1 MNVARNKLLR
11 RIASATIVAAFIPG
25 VSFAQRYP
33 DKAIRF
39 VVAYGVGGNADLV
52 ARIVGQ
58 RLGEALGVQVVI
70 DNRPGAG
77 GNLGAEVG
85 ARAAPDGY
93 TIVLGTNTHA
103 SNMSLYRK
111 SQYDLVRDFTPVS
124 FIGSTPVLLT
134 VTPSLPVHT
143 VQELIAL
150 AKAKPGQLNYAS
162 GGSGSSGHLTMEL
175 FKTMAGVDLAHI
187 TYKGAGGGMNEVIAG
202 QIQVMFSSLTSL
214 LPHVNSGRLRGVAV
228 ASLQRVAIVQQLPT
242 IAESGLPG
250 FEAALWNALMVP
262 AGTPQ
267 TIVERLNVET
277 DRVVRNPEV
286 IEQLRRQGFTA
297 ATKTPPVLA
306 AFIGSEV
313 AKWSAVVKAA
323 GARAD

>member
-1 MNVARNKLLR
+1 MNSARLR
-11 RIASATIVAAFIPG
+11 RSFCLGTALLVATCIPRIAA
-25 VSFAQRYP
+25 AQRYP
-33 DKAIRF
+33 EKAVRF
-39 VVAYGVGGNADLV
+39 VVPYGVGGNADIV
-52 ARIVGQ
+52 ARIVSQ
-58 RLGEALGVQVVI
+58 RLAEALGAQIVI

-111 SQYDLVRDFTPVS
+111 SQYDLLRDFTPVS

-134 VTPSLPVHT
+134 VTPSLAVTT
-143 VQELIAL
+143 VQELIAM
-150 AKAKPGQLNYAS
+150 AKAKPGALNYAS

-175 FKTMAGVDLAHI
+175 FKTMAGVDLTHI

-202 QIQVMFSSLTSL
+202 QVQVMFSSLTSL
-214 LPHVNSGRLRGVAV
+214 LPHVNSGRLRGIAV
-228 ASLQRVAIVQQLPT
+228 ASLQRVSIVQHLPT
-242 IAESGLPG
+242 VAESGLPG

-262 AGTPQ
+262 AGTAQ
-267 TIVERLNVET
+267 SIVDKLNLET

-286 IEQLRRQGFTA
+286 IEQLRRQGFAA
-297 ATKTPPVLA
+297 ATKTPAALA
-306 AFIGSEV
+306 AFIKSEV
-313 AKWSAVVKAA
+313 AKWATVVKAA

>member
-1 MNVARNKLLR
+1 MNSARLR
-11 RIASATIVAAFIPG
+11 RSFCLGTALLVATCIPRIAA
-25 VSFAQRYP
+25 AQRYP
-33 DKAIRF
+33 EKAVRF
-39 VVAYGVGGNADLV
+39 VVPYGVGGNADIV
-52 ARIVGQ
+52 ARIVSQ
-58 RLGEALGVQVVI
+58 RLAEALGAQIVI

-124 FIGSTPVLLT
+124 FLGSTPVLLT
-134 VTPSLPVHT
+134 VTPSLAVTT
-143 VQELIAL
+143 VQELINL
-150 AKAKPGQLNYAS
+150 AKAKPGALNYAS

-175 FKTMAGVDLAHI
+175 FKTMAGVDLTHI

-202 QIQVMFSSLTSL
+202 QVQVMFSSLTSL
-214 LPHVNSGRLRGVAV
+214 LPHVNSGRLRGIAV
-228 ASLQRVAIVQQLPT
+228 ASLQRVSIVQHLPT
-242 IAESGLPG
+242 VAESGLPG

-262 AGTPQ
+262 AGTAQ
-267 TIVERLNVET
+267 SIVDKLNLET

-286 IEQLRRQGFTA
+286 IEQLRRQGFAA
-297 ATKTPPVLA
+297 ATKTPAALA
-306 AFIGSEV
+306 AFIKSEV
-313 AKWSAVVKAA
+313 AKWATVVKAA

>member
-1 MNVARNKLLR
+1 MKRSIAVLPAVLAASIAANA
-11 RIASATIVAAFIPG
+11 ASAEPA
-25 VSFAQRYP
+25 RYP

-39 VVAYGVGGNADLV
+39 VVSYAVGGNADLV
-52 ARIVGQ
+52 ARIVA
-58 RLGEALGVQVVI
+58 RPLSEALGSPIVI

-77 GNLGAEVG
+77 GNLGAELG
-85 ARAAPDGY
+85 AHAPADGY

-103 SNMSLYRK
+103 SNMSLYRQ
-111 SQYDLVRDFTPVS
+111 SRYDLVRDFTPVS

-134 VTPSLPVHT
+134 VTPSLPVNT

-175 FKTMAGVDLAHI
+175 FKTAAGVDLVHI
-187 TYKGAGGGMNEVIAG
+187 TYKGAGGGVNEVISG
-202 QIQVMFSSLTSL
+202 QVQVMFSSLTSL
-214 LPHVNSGRLRGVAV
+214 LPHVNSGRLRGIAV
-228 ASLQRVAIVQQLPT
+228 ASLQRVSIVPQLPT

-297 ATKTPPVLA
+297 ATKTPPALA
-306 AFIGSEV
+306 AFIKSEV
-313 AKWSAVVKAA
+313 AKWATVVRAA
-323 GARAD
+323 NARAD

>member
-1 MNVARNKLLR
+1 MNSARLR
-11 RIASATIVAAFIPG
+11 RSFCLGTALLVATCIPRIAA
-25 VSFAQRYP
+25 AQRYP
-33 DKAIRF
+33 EKAVRF
-39 VVAYGVGGNADLV
+39 VVPYGVGGNADIV
-52 ARIVGQ
+52 ARIVSQ
-58 RLGEALGVQVVI
+58 RLAEALGAQIVI

-124 FIGSTPVLLT
+124 FLGSTPVLLT
-134 VTPSLPVHT
+134 VTPSLPVT
-143 VQELIAL
+143 AVQELINL
-150 AKAKPGQLNYAS
+150 AKAKPGALNYAS

-175 FKTMAGVDLAHI
+175 FKTMAGVDLTHI

-202 QIQVMFSSLTSL
+202 QVQVMFSSLTSL
-214 LPHVNSGRLRGVAV
+214 LPHVNSGRLRGIAV
-228 ASLQRVAIVQQLPT
+228 ASLQRVSIVQHLPT
-242 IAESGLPG
+242 VAESGLPG

-262 AGTPQ
+262 AGTAQ
-267 TIVERLNVET
+267 SIVDKLNLET

-286 IEQLRRQGFTA
+286 IEQLRRQGFAA
-297 ATKTPPVLA
+297 ATKTPAALA
-306 AFIGSEV
+306 AFIKSEV
-313 AKWSAVVKAA
+313 AKWATVVKAA

>member
-1 MNVARNKLLR
+1 MNSARLR
-11 RIASATIVAAFIPG
+11 RSFCLGTALLVATCIPRIAA
-25 VSFAQRYP
+25 AQRYP
-33 DKAIRF
+33 EKAVRF
-39 VVAYGVGGNADLV
+39 VVPYGVGGNADIV
-52 ARIVGQ
+52 ARIVSQ
-58 RLGEALGVQVVI
+58 RLAEALGAQIVI

-111 SQYDLVRDFTPVS
+111 SQYDLLRDFTPVC
-124 FIGSTPVLLT
+124 FLGSTPVLLT
-134 VTPSLPVHT
+134 VTPSLPVTT
-143 VQELIAL
+143 VQELINL
-150 AKAKPGQLNYAS
+150 AKAKPGALNYAS

-175 FKTMAGVDLAHI
+175 FKTMAGVDLTHI

-202 QIQVMFSSLTSL
+202 QVQVMFSSLTSL
-214 LPHVNSGRLRGVAV
+214 LPHVNSGRLRGIAV
-228 ASLQRVAIVQQLPT
+228 ASLQRVSIVQHLPT
-242 IAESGLPG
+242 VAESGLPG

-262 AGTPQ
+262 AGTAQ
-267 TIVERLNVET
+267 SIVDKLNLET

-297 ATKTPPVLA
+297 ATKTPAALA
-306 AFIGSEV
+306 AFIKSEV
-313 AKWSAVVKAA
+313 AKWATVVKAA

>member
-1 MNVARNKLLR
+1 MNSARLR
-11 RIASATIVAAFIPG
+11 RSFCLGTALLVATCIPRIAA
-25 VSFAQRYP
+25 AQRYP
-33 DKAIRF
+33 EKAVRF
-39 VVAYGVGGNADLV
+39 VVPYGVGGNADIV
-52 ARIVGQ
+52 ARIVSQ
-58 RLGEALGVQVVI
+58 RLAEALGAQIVI

-134 VTPSLPVHT
+134 VTPSLAVTT
-143 VQELIAL
+143 VQELINL
-150 AKAKPGQLNYAS
+150 AKAKPGALNYAS

-175 FKTMAGVDLAHI
+175 FKTMAGVDLTHI

-202 QIQVMFSSLTSL
+202 QVQVMFSSLTSL
-214 LPHVNSGRLRGVAV
+214 LPHVNSGRLRGIAV
-228 ASLQRVAIVQQLPT
+228 ASLQRVSIVQHLPT
-242 IAESGLPG
+242 VAESGLPG

-262 AGTPQ
+262 AGTARS
-267 TIVERLNVET
+267 IVDKLNLET

-286 IEQLRRQGFTA
+286 IEQLRRQGFAA
-297 ATKTPPVLA
+297 ATKTPAALA
-306 AFIGSEV
+306 AFIKSEV
-313 AKWSAVVKAA
+313 AKWATVVKAA

>member
-1 MNVARNKLLR
+1 MNSARLR
-11 RIASATIVAAFIPG
+11 RSFCLGTALLVATCIPRIAA
-25 VSFAQRYP
+25 AQRYP
-33 DKAIRF
+33 EKAVRF
-39 VVAYGVGGNADLV
+39 VVPYGVGGNADIV
-52 ARIVGQ
+52 ARIVSQ
-58 RLGEALGVQVVI
+58 RLAEALGAQIVI

-134 VTPSLPVHT
+134 VTPSLAVTT
-143 VQELIAL
+143 VQELINL
-150 AKAKPGQLNYAS
+150 AKAKPGALNYAS

-175 FKTMAGVDLAHI
+175 FKTMAGVDLTHI

-202 QIQVMFSSLTSL
+202 QVQVMFSSLTSL
-214 LPHVNSGRLRGVAV
+214 LPHVNSGRLRGIAV
-228 ASLQRVAIVQQLPT
+228 ASLQRVSIVQHLPT
-242 IAESGLPG
+242 VAESGLPG

-262 AGTPQ
+262 AGTAQ
-267 TIVERLNVET
+267 SIVDKLNLET

-286 IEQLRRQGFTA
+286 IEQLRRQGFAA
-297 ATKTPPVLA
+297 ATKTPAALA
-306 AFIGSEV
+306 AFIKSEV
-313 AKWSAVVKAA
+313 AKWATVVKAA

>member
-1 MNVARNKLLR
+1 MNSARLR
-11 RIASATIVAAFIPG
+11 RSFCLGTALLVATCIPRIAA
-25 VSFAQRYP
+25 AQRYP
-33 DKAIRF
+33 EKAVRF
-39 VVAYGVGGNADLV
+39 VVPYGVGGNADIV
-52 ARIVGQ
+52 ARIVSQ
-58 RLGEALGVQVVI
+58 RLAEALGAQIVI

-85 ARAAPDGY
+85 ARAAPAGY

-134 VTPSLPVHT
+134 VTPSLAVTT
-143 VQELIAL
+143 VQELINL
-150 AKAKPGQLNYAS
+150 AKAKPGALNYAS

-175 FKTMAGVDLAHI
+175 FKTMAGVDLTHI

-202 QIQVMFSSLTSL
+202 QVQVMFSSLTSL
-214 LPHVNSGRLRGVAV
+214 LPHVNSGRLRGIAV
-228 ASLQRVAIVQQLPT
+228 ASLQRVSIVQHLPT
-242 IAESGLPG
+242 VAESGLPG

-262 AGTPQ
+262 AGTAQ
-267 TIVERLNVET
+267 SIVDKLNLET

-286 IEQLRRQGFTA
+286 IEQLRRQGFAA
-297 ATKTPPVLA
+297 ATKTPAALA
-306 AFIGSEV
+306 AFIKSEV
-313 AKWSAVVKAA
+313 AKWATVVKAA

>member
-1 MNVARNKLLR
+1 MNSARLR
-11 RIASATIVAAFIPG
+11 RSFCLGTALLVATCIPRIAA
-25 VSFAQRYP
+25 AQRYP
-33 DKAIRF
+33 EKAVRF
-39 VVAYGVGGNADLV
+39 VVPYGVGGNADIV
-52 ARIVGQ
+52 ARIVSQ
-58 RLGEALGVQVVI
+58 RLAEALGAQIVI

-124 FIGSTPVLLT
+124 FLGSTPVLLT
-134 VTPSLPVHT
+134 VTPSLTVTT
-143 VQELIAL
+143 VQELINL
-150 AKAKPGQLNYAS
+150 AKAKPGALNYAS

-175 FKTMAGVDLAHI
+175 FKTMAGVDLTHI

-202 QIQVMFSSLTSL
+202 QVQVMFSSLTSL
-214 LPHVNSGRLRGVAV
+214 LPHVNSGRLRGIAV
-228 ASLQRVAIVQQLPT
+228 ASLQRVSIVQHLPT
-242 IAESGLPG
+242 VAESGLPG

-262 AGTPQ
+262 AGTAQ
-267 TIVERLNVET
+267 SIVDKLNLET

-286 IEQLRRQGFTA
+286 IEQLRRQGFAA
-297 ATKTPPVLA
+297 ATKTPAALA
-306 AFIGSEV
+306 AFIKSEV
-313 AKWSAVVKAA
+313 AKWATVVKAA